1 MPDTDTPTDQPTDE
15 TSAPASEDT
24 APDTTDAPAA
34 DDVDVAAM
42 QKALRK
48 ANKEAENYRLKVK
61 EYEDASKSEQERLA
75 DQLEEQKRRADHAE
89 RTLMRTQV
97 AAAKGLPP
105 KLADR
110 LQGETAEE
118 LEADADSLLAE
129 FDVRSLSPRPDP
141 SQGAKGESSKP
152 STDMDSL
159 LRGAFTGPDS

>member
-1 MPDTDTPTDQPTDE
+1 MPDTDTPTDQPTDA
-15 TSAPASEDT
+15 TSAPASD
-24 APDTTDAPAA
+24 DTTTDTPDAPAA

-48 ANKEAENYRLKVK
+48 ANKEAETYRLKVK

-75 DQLEEQKRRADHAE
+75 EQLEEQKRRADMAE

-110 LQGETAEE
+110 LQGDTIEE
-118 LEADADSLLAE
+118 LEADADDLLAE
-129 FDVRSLSPRPDP
+129 FEVRSGSPRPDP
-141 SQGAKGESSKP
+141 SQGAKGDPPSSG
-152 STDMDSL
+152 DMDTL
-159 LRGAFTGPDS
+159 LRAAVNGRT